1 VARVID
7 EFEKAR
13 RDKHKEN
20 ATRSTFSTRE
30 ARKIHVHS
38 YTEREQKHVVRRK
51 NAPAEGRRRRRR
63 RRRMGKG
70 KEEANVEEEEAER
83 STKIGLTF

>member
-1 VARVID
+1 VARVTD

-13 RDKHKEN
+13 RDKHNEN
-20 ATRSTFSTRE
+20 ATRTTFSTRE

-51 NAPAEGRRRRRR
+51 NAPAEGRR
-63 RRRMGKG
+63 MGKG
-70 KEEANVEEEEAER
+70 KEEANVEEEEEEEEAER